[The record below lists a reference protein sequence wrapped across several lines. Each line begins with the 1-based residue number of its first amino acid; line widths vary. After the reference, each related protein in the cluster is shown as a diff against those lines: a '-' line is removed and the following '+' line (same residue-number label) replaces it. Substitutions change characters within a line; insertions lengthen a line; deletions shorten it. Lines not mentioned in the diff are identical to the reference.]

1 MVRLGIFLPGLF
13 LLASRSFAQDL
24 DPRAYMRLP
33 LKTTTAFTGFAYSR
47 GGVVTD
53 PTLSLKKYSSRR
65 SVDFIWCFP
74 SIQFFWSHLAGIV
87 SNSLFLG
94 TSSRRC
100 TATCRPHHPYRFCIY
115 VGHSGRRLRCPN
127 QFKRNVFWI
136 FTLVFGF
143 LPPIRLSIRAKLS
156 APRSRWVHFSFMLV
170 ITSIR
175 FYG

>member
-53 PTLSLKKYSSRR
+53 PTLPLKKYSGRR

-74 SIQFFWSHLAGIV
+74 SIQFFWSYPAGIV

-100 TATCRPHHPYRFCIY
+100 TATCLPHHPFRFCRYEIQVY
-115 VGHSGRRLRCPN
+115 
-127 QFKRNVFWI
+127 
-136 FTLVFGF
+136 
-143 LPPIRLSIRAKLS
+143 RLSSWCARGEFG
-156 APRSRWVHFSFMLV
+156 RSESCSPKDNHRNKSEWSGSNRTIF
-170 ITSIR
+170 
-175 FYG
+175 

>member
-53 PTLSLKKYSSRR
+53 PTLSLKKYSGRR

-100 TATCRPHHPYRFCIY
+100 TATGSPHTCSGFADMLVVQVGGCDVPTNSREMSFRFY
-115 VGHSGRRLRCPN
+115 AGVWL
-127 QFKRNVFWI
+127 
-136 FTLVFGF
+136 FTD
-143 LPPIRLSIRAKLS
+143 IRLSIRDKLL
-156 APRSRWVHFSFMLV
+156 APRSRWVHFSFTLV
-170 ITSIR
+170 ITLTR
-175 FYG
+175 V

>member
-53 PTLSLKKYSSRR
+53 PTLSLKKYSGRR

-74 SIQFFWSHLAGIV
+74 SIQFFGLTSQALLVTPYSWVQVAGDVLQQAARTPVPVLQICWSFRSEVAMFQPIQEKCL
-87 SNSLFLG
+87 LDFM
-94 TSSRRC
+94 
-100 TATCRPHHPYRFCIY
+100 
-115 VGHSGRRLRCPN
+115 
-127 QFKRNVFWI
+127 
-136 FTLVFGF
+136 LVFGF
-143 LPPIRLSIRAKLS
+143 LP
-156 APRSRWVHFSFMLV
+156 
-170 ITSIR
+170 T
-175 FYG
+175 